1 MSLKRKMPYR
11 GLLLE
16 YRAAILLLFLF
27 IIFTVMSRRFFTVD
41 NIRQVLKNESLIAI
55 VVCGQTMV
63 IIGGGIDLS
72 VGSLLMLCSAVT
84 ARLVVGNSLN
94 PILIILTVLAIG
106 ALAGLVNGVLCTKGK
121 IKPFIVTLA
130 MMGIIRGLALI
141 VTGGRN
147 IPSVNAPWFLRIG
160 QGRLFS
166 IPIPILI
173 AVVGI
178 VLTII
183 LIRMTTFGRGL
194 YALGGNRKVAWLSG
208 IRVSRIAIITYVL
221 CGITA
226 AVASIIQISWLAS
239 YAPTIGKN
247 FELETILA
255 AVIGGISLQGGKGHI
270 VGAIFGV
277 MFVGFI
283 WNGLLMLGISFH
295 LETIIIGIVFIA
307 AVALDRFIQQ
317 QIQS

>member
-1 MSLKRKMPYR
+1 MSLKRKMLSR
-11 GLLLE
+11 GLLE
-16 YRAAILLLFLF
+16 YRAVIMLLALF
-27 IIFTVMSRRFFTVD
+27 IIFTVLSRHFFTVD
-41 NIRQVLKNESLIAI
+41 NIRQVLKNEAIVAI

-72 VGSLLMLCSAVT
+72 VGSLLVLCGAVT

-94 PILIILTVLAIG
+94 PVLIILTVLAIG

-121 IKPFIVTLA
+121 INPFIVTLA
-130 MMGIIRGLALI
+130 MMGIIRGVALI
-141 VTGGRN
+141 VTEGRN
-147 IPSVNAPWFLRIG
+147 IQSVNPPWFLRIG

-208 IRVSRIAIITYVL
+208 IRVNRIATITYVL
-221 CGITA
+221 CGMTA
-226 AVASIIQISWLAS
+226 AVAGIIQISWLAS
-239 YAPTIGKN
+239 YAPMIGLN
-247 FELETILA
+247 FELETIIA
-255 AVIGGISLQGGKGHI
+255 AVIGGVSLLGGKGHI
-270 VGAIFGV
+270 VGAILGV

-283 WNGLLMLGISFH
+283 RNGLLLLGINFY

-317 QIQS
+317 QTQS